1 MCGGSPADSKTDNK
15 MGTTAASAKTNK
27 APKTNGKGAP
37 LPDPALDTSFHAQKM
52 LGSGTAGDIW
62 LCKQPSKNQR
72 AVAVKLFPRPFKNGT
87 QTTLLREVQVP
98 MDLSQGCVSIV
109 TAYEALLTPTHLA
122 LVMEE
127 APGGSLTAHIAHRFE
142 TSSKGETIMSEDEA
156 RYLFQQ
162 LIIAVSHCH
171 RHGWAHRDVKLDN
184 VLLTLSN
191 PPEIKL

>member
-1 MCGGSPADSKTDNK
+1 MIPVFSFYAGIRDPFGMGQCASMCGGSPADSKTDNK

-87 QTTLLREVQVP
+87 QTTLLREVQV
-98 MDLSQGCVSIV
+98 
-109 TAYEALLTPTHLA
+109 T
-122 LVMEE
+122 
-127 APGGSLTAHIAHRFE
+127 
-142 TSSKGETIMSEDEA
+142 
-156 RYLFQQ
+156 
-162 LIIAVSHCH
+162 
-171 RHGWAHRDVKLDN
+171 RDPLDQ
-184 VLLTLSN
+184 V
-191 PPEIKL
+191 